1 MNEYLGFLAGTL
13 TSLSQLPQ
21 VIKVVKT
28 NNTKSISLWTY
39 ILLTTGMSVWLLYGI
54 IIKDY
59 PIIISNVVTI
69 SFTLTI
75 IRYKIKFG

>member
-1 MNEYLGFLAGTL
+1 MVEYLGFLAGTL

-75 IRYKIKFG
+75 IRYKVKFG